1 MQDRFH
7 EKVRKFVMRE
17 QQSLNPDEIPV
28 RVSIGEPSGRRGKM
42 APRQNPVAAA
52 GLEDEVS
59 VRGPA
64 ESVEDLASKILAF
77 VEQEKQDEIERG
89 YTITFN
95 YPQKFANYL
104 IGKKGENIKK
114 YREEFDVEIQVDDGK
129 VEVKGPKAKAEAAK
143 ARIIALGKK
152 LEDEATHVLKIK
164 PQYHRDMIGPKGGQV
179 NRLQERYNVRV
190 QFPRSAPAAFAN
202 DDQSIGDTAS
212 EVGGARN
219 GRSNQAPDEVIVRG
233 PRKGAD
239 EARDELLSLLQ
250 WTIDN
255 SHTAS
260 VSVAQHQIPSLIGQG
275 GREMENMRMTTGA
288 TIDVPGVRDAVD
300 PSGRAEIRLKGTK
313 KQVEDAKKLL
323 EQRAKVFDENITKS
337 IEVDKKY
344 HKALI
349 GSGGKSYSVWIWEH
363 ANV

>member
-1 MQDRFH
+1 MRDRFH
-7 EKVRKFVMRE
+7 DKVSKFVVRE
-17 QQSLNPDEIPV
+17 QQNMKPDDIPV
-28 RVSIGEPSGRRGKM
+28 RVLVGEPRGHKGKM
-42 APRQNPVAAA
+42 APQQSPIAAA
-52 GLEDEVS
+52 ALENEVS
-59 VRGPA
+59 LRGPA
-64 ESVEDLASKILAF
+64 ESVEELASKIYAF

-89 YTITFN
+89 YTITFD

-104 IGKKGENIKK
+104 IGKRGENIKK
-114 YREEFDVEIQVDDGK
+114 YREEFDVDIQVNDGK

-190 QFPRSAPAAFAN
+190 QFPRSAPAAFVS

-239 EARDELLSLLQ
+239 EARDELLNLLQ

-255 SHTAS
+255 SHTAT
-260 VSVAQHQIPSLIGQG
+260 VSVAQSQIPSLIGQG

-313 KQVEDAKKLL
+313 KQVEDARKLL

-349 GSGGKSYSVWIWEH
+349 GGGGESHSISQLVKC
-363 ANV
+363 